1 MLQEN
6 LQFIKNMAGPAIKKE
21 KQPTLNLHAATFEAQ
36 GAHLGA
42 ATRLS

>member
-1 MLQEN
+1 MLKEN

-21 KQPTLNLHAATFEAQ
+21 KQPTLDLHKATFEAQ
-36 GAHLGA
+36 GAHPGV